1 MRFLVVLSVWYVSDI
16 RQQFHLCANC
26 FSRREGVMFA
36 CGALLLFGCYGCCI
50 NVGYISWLCGFAV
63 FGSVD
68 FVVTMV
74 PVVLLILVM
83 LQNLNTKVWMWR
95 AFYSL

>member
-1 MRFLVVLSVWYVSDI
+1 MSVWYVSDI
-16 RQQFHLCANC
+16 RQQFHLCAKC
-26 FSRREGVMFA
+26 FARREGAIFA

-50 NVGYISWLCGFAV
+50 NVDCVSWLCGLAV

-68 FVVTMV
+68 FAVTMV

-83 LQNLNTKVWMWR
+83 L
-95 AFYSL
+95 